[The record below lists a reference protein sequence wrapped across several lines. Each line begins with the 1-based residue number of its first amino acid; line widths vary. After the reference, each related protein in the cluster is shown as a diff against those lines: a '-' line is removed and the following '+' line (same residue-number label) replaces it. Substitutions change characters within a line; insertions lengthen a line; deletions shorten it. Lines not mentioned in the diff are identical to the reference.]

1 VQPCWDTEIENA
13 NGELSI
19 PIEHLIHHDWVEGE
33 AIEPDMNFELKTVVA
48 SEDGKFPQIK
58 LLSDRYLIMTAYY
71 GSRIFEGCNINGSM
85 NAAVDNRG

>member
-33 AIEPDMNFELKTVVA
+33 ANAPNMNFELKTIVA
-48 SEDGKFPQIK
+48 SEDGKFN
-58 LLSDRYLIMTAYY
+58 SD
-71 GSRIFEGCNINGSM
+71 
-85 NAAVDNRG
+85 